1 MPHAR
6 DALVAAPRFVFC
18 PVASQVAARSSL
30 SHLHVPAASCLLGP
44 RSTVN
49 ASPTPPRHPARPRP
63 ARAPL
68 SAPTPQ
74 CSPHPPPARRLRL
87 PSCLGSAPPR
97 PGRRPA
103 ASYPLSVSP
112 ARAPAPP
119 RRRRRYSC
127 ICGNANTP
135 VSCTRTPLLLQC
147 YAQRTL
153 LRRTC
158 LLFPQPWRGSH
169 ARRVQCV
176 RGAEEGGTGMTWLRV
191 RHRRSAILLHL
202 LLVHVV
208 TDRPKERR

>member
-44 RSTVN
+44 RST
-49 ASPTPPRHPARPRP
+49 PHPRHPATRPDRDP
-63 ARAPL
+63 LVLRSVLPHL
-68 SAPTPQ
+68 SAPRTR
-74 CSPHPPPARRLRL
+74 PPPAGCGS
-87 PSCLGSAPPR
+87 PPASAPPR
-97 PGRRPA
+97 HDPA
-103 ASYPLSVSP
+103 AAPASYPLSVSP